1 METSNRRVRLRLA
14 TTIPVWFVALVG
26 AVVVGLTVDGDG
38 YLVWLPLVL
47 GFTIVLTFC
56 LQLATR
62 EKDGLVDR
70 TMLSLSGS
78 LVVLGI
84 ATGILALPSL

>member
-1 METSNRRVRLRLA
+1 METISRRTRLRLA
-14 TTIPVWFVALVG
+14 TTIPVWCVALAG
-26 AVVVGLTVDGDG
+26 AIVVGLTVKGDG
-38 YLVWLPLVL
+38 FLTWLPLVL
-47 GFTIVLTFC
+47 GASILVTFC

-84 ATGILALPSL
+84 ATGVLALLSL

>member
-1 METSNRRVRLRLA
+1 MEHTSRRTRLRLA
-14 TTIPVWFVALVG
+14 TTIPVWFAALVG
-26 AVVVGLTVDGDG
+26 ALVVGLAAPGDG

-47 GFTIVLTFC
+47 GATILLTFC

-70 TMLSLSGS
+70 TMLSLTGS
-78 LVVLGI
+78 LIVLAV
-84 ATGILALPSL
+84 ATGVLSLLAL